1 MDDLLNGGAGV
12 VLLGRSGGS
21 ALVIRTLN
29 RRYGIVPTLFA
40 EKRIWQLLPL
50 LRYRFVRC
58 LRPNNKYYVQQ
69 SLLDMAA
76 EPHDVRTVLMPLT
89 SRFRKYVFEMREIFE
104 NEYIIR
110 EPEQLLPEQTSPAEG
125 RARA

>member
-12 VLLGRSGGS
+12 VLLGRSDRS
-21 ALVIRTLN
+21 AAAIRSLN
-29 RRYGIVPTLFA
+29 RRYGIVPVVFA
-40 EKRIWQLLPL
+40 EKRIFQLPL

-58 LRPNNKYYVQQ
+58 LKPDNKYYVQR

-76 EPHDVRTVLMPLT
+76 EPHDVRTVLVPFT
-89 SRFRKYVFEMREIFE
+89 SQFQKYIVEKLEIFE

-110 EPEQLLPEQTSPAEG
+110 EPGQLLPEQPLPTEG